1 MAWCKRCQCG
11 LLMIFDKIG
20 GAPLRC
26 PKCNRLTLFMNE
38 TEYVEPAQEPEEEK
52 PQEETPVREPAETPE
67 PEPTPEPT
75 PEPEP
80 IPEPEPTPEP
90 EPISEP
96 EPTPEP
102 EPISEPEPT
111 PEPEPLVRKSF
122 EISLESP
129 DGEVQIPIWGKT
141 TVGRNA
147 AGKEFLGRFPDVS
160 REHFQIT
167 PRANGITATLTDV
180 GRLGT
185 YVNGTRMVKGSS
197 VVVSNYSEIR
207 LATKAILLVRVKEV
221 EIYD

>member
-11 LLMIFDKIG
+11 FLMIFDKIG

-52 PQEETPVREPAETPE
+52 PQEETPQEETPVREPAKTPE

-80 IPEPEPTPEP
+80 IP
-90 EPISEP
+90 
-96 EPTPEP
+96 
-102 EPISEPEPT
+102 EPEPT

>member
-11 LLMIFDKIG
+11 FLMIFDKIG

-52 PQEETPVREPAETPE
+52 PQEETPVREPVETPE
-67 PEPTPEPT
+67 PEPT
-75 PEPEP
+75 
-80 IPEPEPTPEP
+80 
-90 EPISEP
+90 
-96 EPTPEP
+96 
-102 EPISEPEPT
+102 PEPT

>member
-11 LLMIFDKIG
+11 FLMIFDKIG

-52 PQEETPVREPAETPE
+52 PQEETPVREPVETPE

-80 IPEPEPTPEP
+80 IP
-90 EPISEP
+90 
-96 EPTPEP
+96 
-102 EPISEPEPT
+102 EPEPT